1 MPPSQRLLFANSAA
15 LAASIS
21 AAAVY
26 LALVRSSPTLER
38 MVAKTAST
46 TLLSATT
53 VIRNGSSLLALALAF
68 GSLGDAFL
76 AWDDDNGKDD
86 TKFLF
91 GLASF
96 LVAHLFYIAVFWRN
110 KGSNGKR
117 KSLFSGWRAIPASI
131 LVLLVPIMLASLV
144 PQLDNE
150 LRVPVIGYSAVIFV
164 MAQSA
169 LTLEHHQ
176 VIAGSLLFAAS
187 DSILAADRFLVPPHS
202 PYRVWM
208 QCAIWVLYYA
218 GQLLIALGLTPL

>member
-1 MPPSQRLLFANSAA
+1 MPPTQCLLLANSAA
-15 LAASIS
+15 LATSIG

-26 LALVRSSPTLER
+26 LAFVQSPPTLER

-53 VIRNGSSLLALALAF
+53 VIRNGPSLLALALAF

-76 AWDDDNGKDD
+76 AWDDDNNEDD

-96 LVAHLFYIAVFWRN
+96 LVAHLFYIAVFWRST
-110 KGSNGKR
+110 GSNGKR
-117 KSLFSGWRAIPASI
+117 KSLFSGWRAVPAGV
-131 LVLLVPIMLASLV
+131 LVLFVSIMLASLV
-144 PQLDNE
+144 PQLESD

-187 DSILAADRFLVPPHS
+187 DSILAADRFLVPTHS

-208 QCAIWVLYYA
+208 QYAVWVLYYA